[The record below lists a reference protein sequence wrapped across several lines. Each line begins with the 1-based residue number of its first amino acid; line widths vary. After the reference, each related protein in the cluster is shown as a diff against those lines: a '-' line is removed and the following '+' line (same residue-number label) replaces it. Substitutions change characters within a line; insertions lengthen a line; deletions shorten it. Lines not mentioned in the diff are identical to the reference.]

1 MASSPDVVVD
11 GHAAARSSS
20 TVLAV
25 ASGAAFLA
33 MLDATVANLA
43 VADLHTDF
51 PAVAIGDL
59 SWVITIYA
67 ITFAALLAPG
77 GRFADLLG
85 RRALLAGGALVFTTM
100 SLVAAIAPTFGVLL
114 VARGFQGAGAAAMIP
129 ASLAVILADTPPE
142 RRAAAIGAWS
152 AAGALAAAAGPT
164 IGGALVDAA
173 GWRAVFVV
181 TVPAGIALLAATQLL
196 PAGGERGSAGRAQAR
211 DPFGTQ
217 LRPADEPA
225 EGAARPMMPDLFGTL
240 LLAAGVGALAL
251 GVSRGAAWG
260 WGDLRT
266 LGAIAGGLAGLAVV
280 LVRSRSHPAPAV
292 EVGLWRSRTFALAN
306 LASLIYGAVLFSW
319 LLVGVLFLTQVWGY
333 TPLETG
339 LAMTPGAVAAALVAL
354 SCGPLVARHGP
365 RPVVL
370 GGLATLA
377 GAGVWVVLALQDA
390 PAFLSLW
397 LPAGTLVGVGMGA
410 IATGMSSAAA
420 LSVAPAQFAAGV
432 GLNQAARAVG
442 GALGVA
448 AMATILRGTDPAAA
462 TSYLGVYEM
471 CIALLG
477 TAAVVSWG
485 LAR

>member
-1 MASSPDVVVD
+1 MASPLSPAV
-11 GHAAARSSS
+11 ARSSS

-33 MLDATVANLA
+33 MLDATVVNLA

-85 RRALLAGGALVFTTM
+85 RRALLAGGAFVFTTM
-100 SLVAAIAPTFGVLL
+100 SLAAAVAPSFGILL
-114 VARGFQGAGAAAMIP
+114 VARGLQGAGAAAMIP

-181 TVPAGIALLAATQLL
+181 TIPAGLALLAATQLL
-196 PAGGERGSAGRAQAR
+196 PAGRERRSAGDEPRAVGGERGSVGGERAR
-211 DPFGTQ
+211 T
-217 LRPADEPA
+217 
-225 EGAARPMMPDLFGTL
+225 PDLLGTL
-240 LLAAGVGALAL
+240 LLAAGVGGLAL

-266 LGAIAGGLAGLAVV
+266 LAAIAGGLTGLAVV

-339 LAMTPGAVAAALVAL
+339 LAMTPGAVSAALVAL
-354 SCGPLVARHGP
+354 GCGPLVARHGP

-370 GGLATLA
+370 AGLGTLA
-377 GAGVWVVLALQDA
+377 AAGVWVVLAVDDT
-390 PAFLSLW
+390 PAFVALW

-462 TSYLGVYEM
+462 ASYLGVYEM

-477 TAAVVSWG
+477 AAAVVSWG

>member
-1 MASSPDVVVD
+1 MASTLSPAA
-11 GHAAARSSS
+11 GPRAAARSSR
-20 TVLAV
+20 TIPAV

-51 PAVAIGDL
+51 SAVAIGDL

-85 RRALLAGGALVFTTM
+85 RRALLAGGAFVFTTM
-100 SLVAAIAPTFGVLL
+100 SLVAAVAPTFGILL
-114 VARGFQGAGAAAMIP
+114 VARGLQGAGAAAMIP

-164 IGGALVDAA
+164 VGGALVDAA

-181 TVPAGIALLAATQLL
+181 TVPAGLALLAATQLL
-196 PAGGERGSAGRAQAR
+196 PVGRER
-211 DPFGTQ
+211 P
-217 LRPADEPA
+217 
-225 EGAARPMMPDLFGTL
+225 EGAARPTVPDLLGTL
-240 LLAAGVGALAL
+240 LLAAGIGGLAL

-266 LGAIAGGLAGLAVV
+266 LAAVAGGLAGLAVV

-339 LAMTPGAVAAALVAL
+339 LAMTPGAVSAALIAL
-354 SCGPLVARHGP
+354 GCGPLVARHGP

-370 GGLATLA
+370 AGLGTLA
-377 GAGVWVVLALQDA
+377 AAGVWVVLAVDDA
-390 PAFLSLW
+390 PAFVALW

-410 IATGMSSAAA
+410 IATGMSTAAA

-462 TSYLGVYEM
+462 ASYLGVYEM

-477 TAAVVSWG
+477 AAAVVSWG

>member
-1 MASSPDVVVD
+1 MASPLSPAVT
-11 GHAAARSSS
+11 RSSS

-51 PAVAIGDL
+51 PAVALGDL

-85 RRALLAGGALVFTTM
+85 RRALLAGGAFLFTTM
-100 SLVAAIAPTFGVLL
+100 SLAAAVAPSFGILL
-114 VARGFQGAGAAAMIP
+114 VARGLQGAGAAAMIP

-181 TVPAGIALLAATQLL
+181 TVPAGLALLAATQLL
-196 PAGGERGSAGRAQAR
+196 PAGGERR
-211 DPFGTQ
+211 
-217 LRPADEPA
+217 
-225 EGAARPMMPDLFGTL
+225 EGAARATMPDLLGTL
-240 LLAAGVGALAL
+240 LLAAGIGGLAL

-266 LGAIAGGLAGLAVV
+266 LAAIGGGLAGLAIA

-339 LAMTPGAVAAALVAL
+339 LAMTPGAVSAALIAL
-354 SCGPLVARHGP
+354 GCGPLVARHGP

-370 GGLATLA
+370 AGLGTLA
-377 GAGVWVVLALQDA
+377 AAGVWVVLAVDDA
-390 PAFLSLW
+390 PAFVALW

-448 AMATILRGTDPAAA
+448 AMATILRGTNPAAA
-462 TSYLGVYEM
+462 ASYLGVYEM

-477 TAAVVSWG
+477 AAAVVSWG

>member
-1 MASSPDVVVD
+1 MASSPDVVV
-11 GHAAARSSS
+11 GGPAAARSSS

-43 VADLHTDF
+43 VADLHSYF
-51 PAVAIGDL
+51 PVVAVGDL

-85 RRALLAGGALVFTTM
+85 RRGLLAGGALVFTTM
-100 SLVAAIAPTFGVLL
+100 SLVAAIAPSFEILL
-114 VARGFQGAGAAAMIP
+114 VARGLQGAGAAAMIP

-142 RRAAAIGAWS
+142 RRAAAIGVWS

-181 TVPAGIALLAATQLL
+181 TVPAGLALLAATQLL
-196 PAGGERGSAGRAQAR
+196 PAGGERAKGMARAQ
-211 DPFGTQ
+211 
-217 LRPADEPA
+217 
-225 EGAARPMMPDLFGTL
+225 MPDLLGTL
-240 LLAAGVGALAL
+240 LLAAGVGGLAL

-266 LGAIAGGLAGLAVV
+266 LAAIIGGLAGLAVV
-280 LVRSRSHPAPAV
+280 LVRSRSHAAPAV

-354 SCGPLVARHGP
+354 GCGPLVARHGP

-370 GGLATLA
+370 AGLATLA
-377 GAGVWVVLALQDA
+377 GAGVWVVLAVEDA
-390 PAFLSLW
+390 PAFVALW

-462 TSYLGVYEM
+462 ASYLGVYEM

>member
-1 MASSPDVVVD
+1 MASTLNPAAGPPV
-11 GHAAARSSS
+11 AAARSSS
-20 TVLAV
+20 AVLAI

-43 VADLHTDF
+43 VADLHSDF

-67 ITFAALLAPG
+67 IAFAALLAPG

-85 RRALLAGGALVFTTM
+85 RRALLAGGAFVFTTM
-100 SLVAAIAPTFGVLL
+100 SLVAAVAPSFEILL
-114 VARGFQGAGAAAMIP
+114 VARGLQGAGAAAMIP

-173 GWRAVFVV
+173 GWRAVFLV
-181 TVPAGIALLAATQLL
+181 TVPAGIALLAATRLL
-196 PAGGERGSAGRAQAR
+196 PVSGER
-211 DPFGTQ
+211 
-217 LRPADEPA
+217 A
-225 EGAARPMMPDLFGTL
+225 EGAARATMPDLLGTL
-240 LLAAGVGALAL
+240 LLAAGVGGLAL

-266 LGAIAGGLAGLAVV
+266 LVAIAGGLVGLAVV
-280 LVRSRSHPAPAV
+280 LVRSRTHPAPAV

-354 SCGPLVARHGP
+354 GCGPLVARSGP

-370 GGLATLA
+370 AGVATLA
-377 GAGVWVVLALQDA
+377 AAGVWVVLAVEDA
-390 PAFLSLW
+390 PAFVALW
-397 LPAGTLVGVGMGA
+397 LPVGTLVGVGMGA

-462 TSYLGVYEM
+462 ASYLGVYEL
-471 CIALLG
+471 CIVLLG
-477 TAAVVSWG
+477 ATAVVSWG

>member
-1 MASSPDVVVD
+1 
-11 GHAAARSSS
+11 
-20 TVLAV
+20 
-25 ASGAAFLA
+25 
-33 MLDATVANLA
+33 
-43 VADLHTDF
+43 
-51 PAVAIGDL
+51 
-59 SWVITIYA
+59 
-67 ITFAALLAPG
+67 
-77 GRFADLLG
+77 
-85 RRALLAGGALVFTTM
+85 
-100 SLVAAIAPTFGVLL
+100 
-114 VARGFQGAGAAAMIP
+114 
-129 ASLAVILADTPPE
+129 
-142 RRAAAIGAWS
+142 
-152 AAGALAAAAGPT
+152 
-164 IGGALVDAA
+164 
-173 GWRAVFVV
+173 
-181 TVPAGIALLAATQLL
+181 
-196 PAGGERGSAGRAQAR
+196 
-211 DPFGTQ
+211 
-217 LRPADEPA
+217 
-225 EGAARPMMPDLFGTL
+225 MPDLLGTL
-240 LLAAGVGALAL
+240 LLAAGVGGLAL

-266 LGAIAGGLAGLAVV
+266 LAAIAGGLVGLAVV

-354 SCGPLVARHGP
+354 GCGPLVARHGP

-370 GGLATLA
+370 AGLATLA
-377 GAGVWVVLALQDA
+377 AAGVWVVLAVEDA
-390 PAFLSLW
+390 PAFVALW

-462 TSYLGVYEM
+462 ASYLGVYEM

-477 TAAVVSWG
+477 AAAVVSWG

>member
-20 TVLAV
+20 AVLAV

-43 VADLHTDF
+43 VADLHSDF
-51 PAVAIGDL
+51 PAIALGDL

-85 RRALLAGGALVFTTM
+85 RRALLAGGAFVFTTM
-100 SLVAAIAPTFGVLL
+100 SLAAAVAPTFGVLL
-114 VARGFQGAGAAAMIP
+114 VARGLQGAGAAAMIP

-164 IGGALVDAA
+164 IGGALVVAA
-173 GWRAVFVV
+173 GWRAVVCV
-181 TVPAGIALLAATQLL
+181 TVPAGLALMAATQLL
-196 PAGGERGSAGRAQAR
+196 PSGGERGSAGVARAR
-211 DPFGTQ
+211 DLFGIK
-217 LRPADEPA
+217 LRPAGEPA
-225 EGAARPMMPDLFGTL
+225 EGAVRQTMPDLLGTL

-260 WGDLRT
+260 WLDLRT
-266 LGAIAGGLAGLAVV
+266 LAAIAGGLAGLAVV
-280 LVRSRSHPAPAV
+280 LVRSRTHPAPAV

-354 SCGPLVARHGP
+354 GCGPLVARHGP

-370 GGLATLA
+370 VGLATLA
-377 GAGVWVVLALQDA
+377 AAGVWVVLAVEDA
-390 PAFLSLW
+390 PAFVALW

-462 TSYLGVYEM
+462 ASYLGVYEM
-471 CIALLG
+471 CITLLG
-477 TAAVVSWG
+477 AAAVVSWG

>member
-1 MASSPDVVVD
+1 MASRNAVPE
-11 GHAAARSSS
+11 GHGVARSSS

-43 VADLHTDF
+43 VADLHVDF
-51 PAVAIGDL
+51 PAIAIGDL

-85 RRALLAGGALVFTTM
+85 RRALLAGGAFVFTTM
-100 SLVAAIAPTFGVLL
+100 SLVAAIAPSFGVLL
-114 VARGFQGAGAAAMIP
+114 VARGLQGAGAAAMIP

-173 GWRAVFVV
+173 GWRAVFLV
-181 TVPAGIALLAATQLL
+181 TVPAGLALLAATQLL
-196 PAGGERGSAGRAQAR
+196 PAGDERAQ
-211 DPFGTQ
+211 
-217 LRPADEPA
+217 
-225 EGAARPMMPDLFGTL
+225 GAARPRVPDLFGTL
-240 LLAAGVGALAL
+240 LLAAGVGGLAL

-266 LGAIAGGLAGLAVV
+266 SVAIAGGLAGLAIV
-280 LVRSRSHPAPAV
+280 LARSRSHPAPAV

-333 TPLETG
+333 SPLKTG

-354 SCGPLVARHGP
+354 GCGPLVARHGP

-370 GGLATLA
+370 AGLATLA
-377 GAGVWVVLALQDA
+377 GAGVWVVLAVEDA
-390 PAFLSLW
+390 PAFVALW
-397 LPAGTLVGVGMGA
+397 LPAGTLVGIGMGA

-462 TSYLGVYEM
+462 ASYLGVYEM
-471 CIALLG
+471 CIVLLG
-477 TAAVVSWG
+477 VAAVVSWG

>member
-1 MASSPDVVVD
+1 MASSPEVVVD

-43 VADLHTDF
+43 VADLHSDF

-114 VARGFQGAGAAAMIP
+114 VARGLQGAGAAAMIP

-196 PAGGERGSAGRAQAR
+196 PAGDERA
-211 DPFGTQ
+211 T
-217 LRPADEPA
+217 
-225 EGAARPMMPDLFGTL
+225 MPDLLGTL

-370 GGLATLA
+370 AGLATLA
-377 GAGVWVVLALQDA
+377 AAGVWVVLAVEDA
-390 PAFLSLW
+390 PAFVALW

-462 TSYLGVYEM
+462 ASYLGVYEM
-471 CIALLG
+471 CISLLG
-477 TAAVVSWG
+477 AAAVVSWG

>member
-1 MASSPDVVVD
+1 
-11 GHAAARSSS
+11 
-20 TVLAV
+20 
-25 ASGAAFLA
+25 
-33 MLDATVANLA
+33 
-43 VADLHTDF
+43 
-51 PAVAIGDL
+51 
-59 SWVITIYA
+59 
-67 ITFAALLAPG
+67 
-77 GRFADLLG
+77 
-85 RRALLAGGALVFTTM
+85 
-100 SLVAAIAPTFGVLL
+100 
-114 VARGFQGAGAAAMIP
+114 MIP

-164 IGGALVDAA
+164 LGGALVDAA

-181 TVPAGIALLAATQLL
+181 TVPAGLALLAATQLL
-196 PAGGERGSAGRAQAR
+196 PVGRER
-211 DPFGTQ
+211 T
-217 LRPADEPA
+217 
-225 EGAARPMMPDLFGTL
+225 EGAARPTVPDLFGTL
-240 LLAAGVGALAL
+240 LLAAGIGGLAL

-266 LGAIAGGLAGLAVV
+266 LAAIAGGLVGLAVV

-339 LAMTPGAVAAALVAL
+339 LAMTPGAVSAALVAL
-354 SCGPLVARHGP
+354 GCGPLVARHGP

-370 GGLATLA
+370 AGLGTLA
-377 GAGVWVVLALQDA
+377 AAGVWVVLAVEDS
-390 PAFLSLW
+390 PAFVALW

-462 TSYLGVYEM
+462 ASYLGVYEM

-477 TAAVVSWG
+477 VAAIVSWG

>member
-1 MASSPDVVVD
+1 MASTLSPAAEPPV
-11 GHAAARSSS
+11 AAARSSS
-20 TVLAV
+20 AVLAI

-43 VADLHTDF
+43 VADLHSDF
-51 PAVAIGDL
+51 PAIAIGDL

-85 RRALLAGGALVFTTM
+85 RRALLAGGAFVFTIM
-100 SLVAAIAPTFGVLL
+100 SLAAAVAPTFGILL
-114 VARGFQGAGAAAMIP
+114 VARGLQGAGAAAMIP
-129 ASLAVILADTPPE
+129 ASLAVVLADTPPE

-173 GWRAVFVV
+173 GWRAVFLV
-181 TVPAGIALLAATQLL
+181 TVPAGIALLAATRLL
-196 PAGGERGSAGRAQAR
+196 PLSAVRPEGE
-211 DPFGTQ
+211 
-217 LRPADEPA
+217 
-225 EGAARPMMPDLFGTL
+225 ARPRTPDLLGTL
-240 LLAAGVGALAL
+240 LLAAGVGGVAL

-260 WGDLRT
+260 WGDVRT
-266 LGAIAGGLAGLAVV
+266 LAAIAGGLAGVAVV

-333 TPLETG
+333 TPLKTG

-354 SCGPLVARHGP
+354 GCGSLVARHGP

-370 GGLATLA
+370 VGLATLA
-377 GAGVWVVLALQDA
+377 AAGVWVVLAVDDA
-390 PAFLSLW
+390 PAFVSLW

-462 TSYLGVYEM
+462 ASYLGVYEM

-477 TAAVVSWG
+477 AAAVVSWG

>member
-1 MASSPDVVVD
+1 MASSPDVVLD
-11 GHAAARSSS
+11 GHAAGRSST

-43 VADLHTDF
+43 VADLHSDF
-51 PAVAIGDL
+51 PAVAVGDL

-85 RRALLAGGALVFTTM
+85 RRALLAGGAFMFTTM
-100 SLVAAIAPTFGVLL
+100 SLVAAIVPTFGVLL
-114 VARGFQGAGAAAMIP
+114 AARGLQGAGAAAMIP

-181 TVPAGIALLAATQLL
+181 TIPAGIAVLAATQLL
-196 PAGGERGSAGRAQAR
+196 PAGGERAQS
-211 DPFGTQ
+211 
-217 LRPADEPA
+217 
-225 EGAARPMMPDLFGTL
+225 AARATVPDLLGTL
-240 LLAAGVGALAL
+240 LLAAGVGGLAL

-266 LGAIAGGLAGLAVV
+266 LAAIAGGLAGLAIV

-354 SCGPLVARHGP
+354 GCGPLVARHGP

-370 GGLATLA
+370 VGIATLA
-377 GAGVWVVLALQDA
+377 AAGVWVVLAVEDA
-390 PAFLSLW
+390 PAFVALW

-462 TSYLGVYEM
+462 ASYLGVYEM
-471 CIALLG
+471 CIILLG
-477 TAAVVSWG
+477 AAAMVSWG

>member
-1 MASSPDVVVD
+1 MASTLNPVA
-11 GHAAARSSS
+11 GPPATARSSS

-51 PAVAIGDL
+51 PAIAIGDL

-85 RRALLAGGALVFTTM
+85 RRGLLAGGALVFTTM
-100 SLVAAIAPTFGVLL
+100 SLVAAVAPSFGILL
-114 VARGFQGAGAAAMIP
+114 VARGLQGAGAAAMIP

-164 IGGALVDAA
+164 VGGALVDAA
-173 GWRAVFVV
+173 GWRAVFLV
-181 TVPAGIALLAATQLL
+181 TVPAGLALLAATQLL
-196 PAGGERGSAGRAQAR
+196 PVGAER
-211 DPFGTQ
+211 P
-217 LRPADEPA
+217 
-225 EGAARPMMPDLFGTL
+225 EGAARPTMPDLLGTL
-240 LLAAGVGALAL
+240 LLAAGVGGLAL

-266 LGAIAGGLAGLAVV
+266 LAAIAGGLAGLAIV

-354 SCGPLVARHGP
+354 GCGPLVARHGP

-370 GGLATLA
+370 AGLATLA
-377 GAGVWVVLALQDA
+377 AAGVWVVLAVEDA
-390 PAFLSLW
+390 PAFVALW

-462 TSYLGVYEM
+462 ASYLGVYEM
-471 CIALLG
+471 CIAVLG
-477 TAAVVSWG
+477 AAAVVSWG

>member
-1 MASSPDVVVD
+1 MASTLNPAAGPPV
-11 GHAAARSSS
+11 AAARSSS
-20 TVLAV
+20 AVLAI

-43 VADLHTDF
+43 VADLHSDF

-67 ITFAALLAPG
+67 IAFAALLAPG

-85 RRALLAGGALVFTTM
+85 RRALLAGGAFVFTTM
-100 SLVAAIAPTFGVLL
+100 SLVAAVAPSFEILL
-114 VARGFQGAGAAAMIP
+114 VARGLQGAGAAAMIP

-173 GWRAVFVV
+173 GWRAVFLV
-181 TVPAGIALLAATQLL
+181 TVPAGIALLAATRLL
-196 PAGGERGSAGRAQAR
+196 PVGGER
-211 DPFGTQ
+211 
-217 LRPADEPA
+217 A
-225 EGAARPMMPDLFGTL
+225 EGAARATMPDLLGTF
-240 LLAAGVGALAL
+240 LLAAGVGGLAL

-266 LGAIAGGLAGLAVV
+266 LVAIAGGLVGLAVV
-280 LVRSRSHPAPAV
+280 LVRSRTHPAPAV

-354 SCGPLVARHGP
+354 GCGPLVARYGS

-370 GGLATLA
+370 AGVATLA
-377 GAGVWVVLALQDA
+377 AAGVWVVLAVEDA
-390 PAFLSLW
+390 PAFVTLW

-462 TSYLGVYEM
+462 ASYLGVYEM

-477 TAAVVSWG
+477 ATAVVSWG

>member
-1 MASSPDVVVD
+1 MASPVD
-11 GHAAARSSS
+11 HAAGSPVAAELPAAAESSVAPQPPAATRSSS

-43 VADLHTDF
+43 VADLHSDF
-51 PAVAIGDL
+51 PAVAVEDL

-85 RRALLAGGALVFTTM
+85 RRALLAGGAFVFTTM

-114 VARGFQGAGAAAMIP
+114 VARGLQGAGAAAMIP

-142 RRAAAIGAWS
+142 RRAAAIGVWS

-196 PAGGERGSAGRAQAR
+196 PAGDERP
-211 DPFGTQ
+211 D
-217 LRPADEPA
+217 
-225 EGAARPMMPDLFGTL
+225 GAARAMVPDLLGTL
-240 LLAAGVGALAL
+240 LLAAGVGGLAL

-266 LGAIAGGLAGLAVV
+266 LVAIAGGLAGLAVV
-280 LVRSRSHPAPAV
+280 LLRSRSHPAPAV

-370 GGLATLA
+370 AGLATLA
-377 GAGVWVVLALQDA
+377 AAGVWVVLAVEDA
-390 PAFLSLW
+390 PAFVALW
-397 LPAGTLVGVGMGA
+397 LPAGTLVGIGMGA

-420 LSVAPAQFAAGV
+420 LAVAPAQFAAGV

-462 TSYLGVYEM
+462 ASYLGVYEM

-477 TAAVVSWG
+477 AAAVVSWG

>member
-1 MASSPDVVVD
+1 MASTLNP
-11 GHAAARSSS
+11 AAGPPVATARSSS
-20 TVLAV
+20 AVLAI

-43 VADLHTDF
+43 VADLHSDF

-67 ITFAALLAPG
+67 IAFAALLAPG

-85 RRALLAGGALVFTTM
+85 RRALLAGGALVFSTM
-100 SLVAAIAPTFGVLL
+100 SLVAAVAPSFAILL
-114 VARGFQGAGAAAMIP
+114 VARGLQGAGAAAMIP

-173 GWRAVFVV
+173 GWRAVFLV
-181 TVPAGIALLAATQLL
+181 TVPAGIALLAATRLL
-196 PAGGERGSAGRAQAR
+196 PVGAERAQ
-211 DPFGTQ
+211 
-217 LRPADEPA
+217 
-225 EGAARPMMPDLFGTL
+225 GAARATMPDLLGTL
-240 LLAAGVGALAL
+240 LLAAGVGGLAL

-260 WGDLRT
+260 WGDIRT
-266 LGAIAGGLAGLAVV
+266 LAAIAGGLVGLAVV
-280 LVRSRSHPAPAV
+280 LVRSRTHPAPAV

-354 SCGPLVARHGP
+354 GCGPLVARYGP

-370 GGLATLA
+370 AGVATLA
-377 GAGVWVVLALQDA
+377 AAGIWVVLAVEDA
-390 PAFLSLW
+390 PAFVALW

-462 TSYLGVYEM
+462 ASYLGVYEM
-471 CIALLG
+471 CIVLLG
-477 TAAVVSWG
+477 AAAVVSWG

>member
-1 MASSPDVVVD
+1 MASILSPAA
-11 GHAAARSSS
+11 GPRAAARSSRII
-20 TVLAV
+20 LAV

-85 RRALLAGGALVFTTM
+85 RRALLAGGAFVFTTM
-100 SLVAAIAPTFGVLL
+100 SLVAAVAPTFGTLL
-114 VARGFQGAGAAAMIP
+114 VARGLQGAGAAAMIP

-181 TVPAGIALLAATQLL
+181 TVPAGLALLAATQLL
-196 PAGGERGSAGRAQAR
+196 PAGRER
-211 DPFGTQ
+211 P
-217 LRPADEPA
+217 
-225 EGAARPMMPDLFGTL
+225 EGAPRPTVPDLFGTL
-240 LLAAGVGALAL
+240 LLAAGIGGLAL

-266 LGAIAGGLAGLAVV
+266 LAAIAGGLAGLAVV

-339 LAMTPGAVAAALVAL
+339 LAMTPGAVSAALVAL
-354 SCGPLVARHGP
+354 GCGPLVARHGP

-370 GGLATLA
+370 VGLGTLA
-377 GAGVWVVLALQDA
+377 AAGIWVVLAVEDA
-390 PAFLSLW
+390 PAFVALW

-448 AMATILRGTDPAAA
+448 AMATILRGTDPATAA
-462 TSYLGVYEM
+462 SYLGVYEM

-477 TAAVVSWG
+477 AAAVVSWG
-485 LAR
+485 LKR

>member
-1 MASSPDVVVD
+1 MVSSPDVVAGGRV
-11 GHAAARSSS
+11 AARSG

-51 PAVAIGDL
+51 PAVAVGDL

-67 ITFAALLAPG
+67 IAFAALLAPG

-85 RRALLAGGALVFTTM
+85 RRALLVGGALVFTTM
-100 SLVAAIAPTFGVLL
+100 SLVAAVAPSFEILL
-114 VARGFQGAGAAAMIP
+114 VARGLQGAGAAAMIP
-129 ASLAVILADTPPE
+129 ASLAVILVDTPPE

-164 IGGALVDAA
+164 VGGALVDVA
-173 GWRAVFVV
+173 GWRAVFFV
-181 TVPAGIALLAATQLL
+181 TVPAGLALLAATQLL
-196 PAGGERGSAGRAQAR
+196 PAGGERAAGAGRVR
-211 DPFGTQ
+211 TPDVGGV
-217 LRPADEPA
+217 PADGD
-225 EGAARPMMPDLFGTL
+225 GAGRPTVPDLLGTL
-240 LLAAGVGALAL
+240 LLAAGVGGLAL

-266 LGAIAGGLAGLAVV
+266 LVAIAGGLAGLAAV
-280 LVRSRSHPAPAV
+280 LLRSRSHPAPAV

-354 SCGPLVARHGP
+354 GCGPLVARHGP

-370 GGLATLA
+370 AGLATLA
-377 GAGVWVVLALQDA
+377 AAGVWVVSAVDDA
-390 PAFLSLW
+390 PAFVALW

-410 IATGMSSAAA
+410 IATGLSTAAA

-462 TSYLGVYEM
+462 ASYLGVYEM

-477 TAAVVSWG
+477 VAAVVSWG
-485 LAR
+485 LTR

>member
-1 MASSPDVVVD
+1 
-11 GHAAARSSS
+11 
-20 TVLAV
+20 
-25 ASGAAFLA
+25 

-51 PAVAIGDL
+51 PAVAVGDL

-85 RRALLAGGALVFTTM
+85 RRALLAGGAFVFTTM
-100 SLVAAIAPTFGVLL
+100 SLVAAVAPSFGILL
-114 VARGFQGAGAAAMIP
+114 VARGLQGAGAAAMIP

-181 TVPAGIALLAATQLL
+181 TVPAGLALLAATQLL
-196 PAGGERGSAGRAQAR
+196 PARRQRADGAGRA
-211 DPFGTQ
+211 TV
-217 LRPADEPA
+217 
-225 EGAARPMMPDLFGTL
+225 PDLLGTL
-240 LLAAGVGALAL
+240 LLAAGVGGLAL

-266 LGAIAGGLAGLAVV
+266 LAAIAGGLAGLAIV

-370 GGLATLA
+370 AGIATLA
-377 GAGVWVVLALQDA
+377 AAGVWVVLAVEDA
-390 PAFLSLW
+390 PAFVALW

-420 LSVAPAQFAAGV
+420 LSVAPAQFAAASASTRRH
-432 GLNQAARAVG
+432 GLSAARLASRRWRRSCAEPIPPPRRLTSASMRC
-442 GALGVA
+442 ALGCSVPPRWS
-448 AMATILRGTDPAAA
+448 RGGWRDDQGHRRP
-462 TSYLGVYEM
+462 GPRV
-471 CIALLG
+471 G
-477 TAAVVSWG
+477 
-485 LAR
+485 

>member
-1 MASSPDVVVD
+1 MASSPDVVV
-11 GHAAARSSS
+11 GERAAARSG

-51 PAVAIGDL
+51 PVVAIGDL

-85 RRALLAGGALVFTTM
+85 RRGLLAGGALVFTTM
-100 SLVAAIAPTFGVLL
+100 SLVAAVAPSFGILL
-114 VARGFQGAGAAAMIP
+114 VARGLQGAGAAAMIP

-181 TVPAGIALLAATQLL
+181 TVPAGLALLAATQLL
-196 PAGGERGSAGRAQAR
+196 PASAEREA
-211 DPFGTQ
+211 
-217 LRPADEPA
+217 
-225 EGAARPMMPDLFGTL
+225 GAARPTVPDLLGTF
-240 LLAAGVGALAL
+240 LLAAGVGGLAL

-266 LGAIAGGLAGLAVV
+266 LTAIGGGLVGLATV
-280 LVRSRSHPAPAV
+280 LARSRSHPAPAV

-339 LAMTPGAVAAALVAL
+339 LAMTPGAVAAAVVAL
-354 SCGPLVARHGP
+354 GCGPLVARHGP

-370 GGLATLA
+370 AGIATLA
-377 GAGVWVVLALQDA
+377 AAGIWVVLALEDA
-390 PAFLSLW
+390 PAFVALW

-462 TSYLGVYEM
+462 ASYLGVYEM

-477 TAAVVSWG
+477 VAAVVSWG
-485 LAR
+485 LKR